1 MRTRKDDLPTSVETE
16 LITRLFNALP
26 QILCVTTGLVT
37 GSTFM
42 LHETGDPWMAVILA
56 LATVTSVARIAGILA
71 FRRMRPQVLTLAH
84 ARRWE
89 RAYSLPAIAFTAVMC
104 ALTVRVFAGGWPD
117 GQILAVGLTMALTAG
132 TCARTLRF
140 WICATLSTMALGTL
154 IAMLLLSGDPVRIGI
169 AALFGLYLW
178 SVFESSRHIVGQ
190 VTALLIAERELDAAA
205 RRDPLTGL
213 ANRRAFDEALTS
225 ASASGGFALLLL
237 DLDGFKA
244 VNDRFGHAA
253 GDELLRQVTER
264 LSSVVRTSDV
274 LARLGGDEFA
284 VILPGVNV
292 ERAKGIAD
300 RAVAVVGL
308 PYIVMGSPAIVGTS
322 VGVAIVGPSVVDGD
336 RVKAAADRALYAAKA
351 EGKGRAVIG
360 DCAQEN
366 GPGFPIPSFAM
377 ERGQMTDDGGKRP
390 VAVASRT

>member
-1 MRTRKDDLPTSVETE
+1 MRTRKDDLPPEVETE

-37 GSTFM
+37 GSAFM
-42 LHETGDPWMAVILA
+42 FWETGDPWMAVILA
-56 LATVTSVARIAGILA
+56 FAAITSVIRIAGILA
-71 FRRMRPQVLTLAH
+71 FRRTRPQVVTLAQ

-89 RAYSLPAIAFTAVMC
+89 RAYSLPAIAFTVVMS
-104 ALTVRVFAGGWPD
+104 ALTVRVFSGGWTD

-140 WICATLSTMALGTL
+140 WICATLSTMSLGTL
-154 IAMLLLSGDPVRIGI
+154 IVMLLLSGDPVRIGI

-178 SVFESSRHIVGQ
+178 SVYESSRHIVGQ

-213 ANRRAFDEALTS
+213 ANRRAFDEVL
-225 ASASGGFALLLL
+225 ASASGVGGFALLLL

-253 GDELLRQVTER
+253 GDELLRQVAGR
-264 LSSVVRTSDV
+264 LSRVVRGSDT

-284 VILPGVNV
+284 VILPGADRDV
-292 ERAKGIAD
+292 AKAIAD
-300 RAVAVVGL
+300 RAVGAVGL
-308 PYIVMGSPAIVGTS
+308 PYIVLGAPALVGIS
-322 VGVAIVGPSVVDGD
+322 VGVEVVGASLIDGE

-351 EGKGRAVIG
+351 EGKGRAVI
-360 DCAQEN
+360 AE
-366 GPGFPIPSFAM
+366 A
-377 ERGQMTDDGGKRP
+377 
-390 VAVASRT
+390 A